1 MCHTSNFFPILSFYQ
16 QRKTPDEFINLSFQ
30 LVRLPAEFAHPNP
43 ELKFGKCSLPFPIE
57 SNVMAKASNPFPELV
72 RSHGGVCIFPG
83 IL

>member
-30 LVRLPAEFAHPNP
+30 LVRLPAEF
-43 ELKFGKCSLPFPIE
+43 PIE
-57 SNVMAKASNPFPELV
+57 SNAMAKASNPFPKLV